1 MVYIFK
7 GSVMTSGENKDC
19 VAPSKISMAARA
31 LNDKFTN
38 TTDKTI
44 YVYDQSENI
53 LFGIDPDREWI
64 EKIKAVVKTGHYREV
79 LKYEFGEVPYFRTN
93 FNINQVECFESDD
106 NLIIDPCFRPLFSDK
121 CTLFYPQFYRMSI
134 TNKAA
139 SRLIQIS

>member
-7 GSVMTSGENKDC
+7 GSVMTSGENKDRTA
-19 VAPSKISMAARA
+19 VSKINIAARA
-31 LNDKFTN
+31 LNVKFTN

-44 YVYDQSENI
+44 YIYDQSENI
-53 LFGIDPDREWI
+53 LFGIDPDREWV

-79 LKYEFGEVPYFRTN
+79 LKYEFAEVPYFRTN
-93 FNINQVECFESDD
+93 FSISQDERFESDD

-121 CTLFYPQFYRMSI
+121 CTLFYPQFYRISI
-134 TNKAA
+134 TNKVA